1 MLHLYERLFPRFRPK
16 RELRPQGSGSGWAA
30 RISWLGTAGFVI
42 ESREATV
49 LVDPFISRPGL
60 RGIVRPYLPDDEA
73 IARHVVGP
81 LSRPHEYMGPERHRR
96 IDAILCGHSH
106 YDHVA
111 DAPRIAKLT
120 NAKLVGS
127 ASTCAWGRAEG
138 LTESQLVRVP
148 PAGAVVRFGDIE
160 VRFVPSRHG
169 KVLFGKVPFPGE
181 VSRTP
186 SPPKRIWHYR
196 MGGAF
201 GLLIRTPGVSIYHNG
216 SADLIDAE
224 LDGEH
229 ADVLLACLA
238 GRKGTENYVGRLV
251 SALSPKLVVPTHHDA
266 FFAPLERG
274 LHLLPGIDLEGFV
287 SEVFTRVPDAS
298 VITPDYE
305 EPICV
310 PAGDA
315 RGSVLVTS

>member
-1 MLHLYERLFPRFRPK
+1 MQLYERLFPRFRPK
-16 RELRPQGSGSGWAA
+16 RELRPQGSGEGWGA

-42 ESREATV
+42 ESREATL
-49 LVDPFISRPGL
+49 LVDPFLTRPGL
-60 RGIVRPYLPDDEA
+60 TQLTRRIVPDDA
-73 IARHVVGP
+73 VLLRHVPFRV
-81 LSRPHEYMGPERHRR
+81 
-96 IDAILCGHSH
+96 DAVLCGHSH

-120 NAKLVGS
+120 KAKLVGS
-127 ASTCAWGRAEG
+127 PSTCSWGRAEG
-138 LTESQLVRVP
+138 LTENQLVQIP
-148 PAGAVVRFGDIE
+148 PHGAVVRFGDIE

-169 KVLFGKVPFPGE
+169 KVAFGRVPLMGE
-181 VSRTP
+181 VRTTP
-186 SPPKRIWHYR
+186 RRPGRLWHYR

-201 GLLIRTPGVSIYHNG
+201 GLLIKAPGVTIYHNG

-224 LDGEH
+224 LDGER

-238 GRKGTENYVGRLV
+238 GRKGTENYVARLV
-251 SALSPKLVVPTHHDA
+251 SALGPKLVVPTHHDA

-274 LHLLPGIDLEGFV
+274 LHLLPGIDVEGFV
-287 SEVFTRVPDAS
+287 SEVFQRSPKAC

-310 PAGDA
+310 PPNDA
-315 RGSVLVTS
+315 RGAVLAPS

>member
-1 MLHLYERLFPRFRPK
+1 MSPLYERLFPRFRPK
-16 RELRPQGSGSGWAA
+16 RELRPQGSGAGWGA
-30 RISWLGTAGFVI
+30 RISWLGTAGFII

-49 LVDPFISRPGL
+49 LVDPFLTRPGL
-60 RGIVRPYLPDDEA
+60 RGIVRPYVPNDVA
-73 IARHVVGP
+73 IARHVLGT
-81 LSRPHEYMGPERHRR
+81 PEHPRSSHRR
-96 IDAILCGHSH
+96 IDAVLCGHSH

-111 DAPRIAKLT
+111 DAPRIARLT

-138 LTESQLVRVP
+138 LSEDQLVRIS

-169 KVLFGKVPFPGE
+169 KALFGRIPFPGE
-181 VSRTP
+181 VHRTP

-201 GLLIRTPGVSIYHNG
+201 GLLIRAPGVSIYHNG

-224 LDGEH
+224 LEGER

-251 SALSPKLVVPTHHDA
+251 AALSPGLVVPTHHDA

-274 LHLLPGIDLEGFV
+274 LHLLPGIDLDGFV
-287 SEVFTRVPDAS
+287 SEVSARVPDAA

-305 EPICV
+305 ESICV

-315 RGSVLVTS
+315 RGSVLAAG

>member
-1 MLHLYERLFPRFRPK
+1 MQLYERLFPRFRPK
-16 RELRPQGSGSGWAA
+16 RELRPQGRGDGWGA

-42 ESREATV
+42 ESPETTL
-49 LVDPFISRPGL
+49 LVDPFVTRPALTQLG
-60 RGIVRPYLPDDEA
+60 RRMVPDDAA
-73 IARHVVGP
+73 IARHIPAKV
-81 LSRPHEYMGPERHRR
+81 
-96 IDAILCGHSH
+96 DAVLCGHSH

-120 NAKLVGS
+120 RAKLVGS
-127 ASTCAWGRAEG
+127 PSTCAWGRAEG
-138 LTESQLVRVP
+138 LEESQLVQVP
-148 PAGAVVRFGDIE
+148 ANGAAVRFGDVE

-169 KVLFGKVPFPGE
+169 KVAFGRVPLAGE
-181 VSRTP
+181 VRTTP
-186 SPPKRIWHYR
+186 RGPGRLWHYR

-201 GLLIRTPGVSIYHNG
+201 GLLIKAPGVSIYHNG

-224 LDGEH
+224 LEGEE

-238 GRKGTENYVGRLV
+238 GRKGTANYVARLV
-251 SALSPKLVVPTHHDA
+251 SALGPKLVVPTHHDA

-274 LHLLPGIDLEGFV
+274 LHLLPGIDVQGFV
-287 SEVFTRVPDAS
+287 SEVFQRSPRAS

-310 PAGDA
+310 PPDDA
-315 RGSVLVTS
+315 RGAVLGPG

>member
-1 MLHLYERLFPRFRPK
+1 MSPLYERLFPRFRPK
-16 RELRPQGSGSGWAA
+16 RELRPQGSGAGWGA

-49 LVDPFISRPGL
+49 LIDPFLSRPGL
-60 RGIVRPYLPDDEA
+60 RGLVRPYVPNDVA
-73 IARHVVGP
+73 IARHVLGT
-81 LSRPHEYMGPERHRR
+81 SGSHSRR
-96 IDAILCGHSH
+96 IDAVLCGHSH

-111 DAPRIAKLT
+111 DAPRIARLT

-138 LTESQLVRVP
+138 LDESRLVRIP

-169 KVLFGKVPFPGE
+169 KVALGKVPFPGE
-181 VSRTP
+181 VRETP
-186 SPPKRIWHYR
+186 RPPKRIWHYR

-201 GLLIRTPGVSIYHNG
+201 GLLVKAPGVSIYHNG

-224 LDGEH
+224 LEGER

-251 SALSPKLVVPTHHDA
+251 SALSPKLIVPTHHDA

-287 SEVFTRVPDAS
+287 SEVFTRAPEAT

-315 RGSVLVTS
+315 RGSVLEAG

>member
-1 MLHLYERLFPRFRPK
+1 MSLYERLFPRFRPK
-16 RELRPQGSGSGWAA
+16 RELRPQGSGEGWGA
-30 RISWLGTAGFVI
+30 RITWLGTAGFVI
-42 ESREATV
+42 ESRETTL
-49 LVDPFISRPGL
+49 LVDPFLTRPGIP
-60 RGIVRPYLPDDEA
+60 GIVRPFKPDDLA
-73 IARHVVGP
+73 IARHVP
-81 LSRPHEYMGPERHRR
+81 SRV
-96 IDAILCGHSH
+96 DAVLCGHSH

-120 NAKLVGS
+120 KAKLVGS
-127 ASTCAWGRAEG
+127 ASTCAWGSAEG
-138 LTESQLVRVP
+138 LPEDRLVRIP
-148 PAGAVVRFGDIE
+148 PAGATVRFKDIE
-160 VRFVPSRHG
+160 VRFVASRHG
-169 KVLFGKVPFPGE
+169 KIAFGRVPFPGE
-181 VSRTP
+181 VLRTP
-186 SPPKRIWHYR
+186 QPPKRIWHYR

-201 GLLIRTPGVSIYHNG
+201 GLLIRAPGVSIYHNG

-224 LDGEH
+224 LEGEH

-287 SEVFTRVPDAS
+287 SEVFTRVPHAA

-310 PAGDA
+310 PSEDA
-315 RGSVLVTS
+315 RGSVLAAS

>member
-1 MLHLYERLFPRFRPK
+1 MGYSPRAMSLYERLFPRFRPR
-16 RELRPQGSGSGWAA
+16 RELRPQGTGSGWGA

-42 ESREATV
+42 ESREATL
-49 LVDPFISRPGL
+49 LVDPFLTRPGFG
-60 RGIVRPYLPDDEA
+60 RIVRPYVPDDGA
-73 IARHVVGP
+73 IARHIPARV
-81 LSRPHEYMGPERHRR
+81 
-96 IDAILCGHSH
+96 DAILCGHSH

-120 NAKLVGS
+120 KAKLVGS
-127 ASTCAWGRAEG
+127 ASTCEWGRAEG
-138 LTESQLVRVP
+138 LSESQLVRIP
-148 PAGAVVRFGDIE
+148 PSGAIVRFGDIE
-160 VRFVPSRHG
+160 VRFVASRHG
-169 KVLFGKVPFPGE
+169 KIAFGRVPLPGE
-181 VSRTP
+181 VKRTP
-186 SPPKRIWHYR
+186 RPPKRIWHYR

-201 GLLIRTPGVSIYHNG
+201 GMLIRVPGVTIYHNG

-224 LDGEH
+224 LDGEQ

-238 GRKGTENYVGRLV
+238 GRKGTENYVARLV

-287 SEVFTRVPDAS
+287 SEVFTRAPKAA

-310 PAGDA
+310 PPGDA
-315 RGSVLVTS
+315 RGSVLAAS